1 MTATQNSAIVEI
13 TNTLEQI
20 QKVNNMLEFH
30 RSFDEVDDNAI
41 ENFERLR
48 DDFLRQLAE
57 LMQPF
62 HIEIKFSEAA

>member
-1 MTATQNSAIVEI
+1 MTTTHNTTIIEI

-20 QKVNNMLEFH
+20 QKVNDLLTFH
-30 RSFDEVDDNAI
+30 RSFDEVDTNAI

-48 DDFLRQLAE
+48 KDFLQQLAE

-62 HIEIKFSEAA
+62 HIEIKFAEAA